1 MTKNQK
7 WKMGGTNIKK
17 KCFKIAGFLYI
28 FFPKTGVQN
37 IVLVLVPQIKPQP
50 ISWRYPLIKSRCQHW
65 FLPKDKSIIYQH
77 QHRRKNWCK
86 RAIFSQESEN
96 SVKNKNVESCRVNS
110 SLLSLSH
117 VHYVCNLPIIEIIC
131 LYHFLIRISKQT
143 FFRCGLETFW
153 IWRKDVGVRG
163 TCGAVP
169 PVLDFGR

>member
-1 MTKNQK
+1 MKNGRNK
-7 WKMGGTNIKK
+7 HKK
-17 KCFKIAGFLYI
+17 KCFKIAGFLYF

-117 VHYVCNLPIIEIIC
+117 VWFLVCTMYVIYRLLRLFAYII
-131 LYHFLIRISKQT
+131 
-143 FFRCGLETFW
+143 FW
-153 IWRKDVGVRG
+153 
-163 TCGAVP
+163 
-169 PVLDFGR
+169 